1 MAELWRLVRQL
12 CGANNA
18 KPKVVYLPW
27 GGQKPRIIQP
37 WEADYHRYK

>member
-18 KPKVVYLPW
+18 QPKVVYLPW
-27 GGQKPRIIQP
+27 GQKPRIIQP